1 MDSYTN
7 RLRQQSVDL
16 RQSVLNQS
24 ITKLTTP
31 LFNDMNLLGLKNG
44 PSPPTN
50 IQQVLHI
57 MVKEI
62 TFDKIVRDR
71 EISTNSNV
79 SMYVCRYVC
88 INVFNVYKPVTLA
101 SLYRIYD
108 LSSYYNF

>member
-7 RLRQQSVDL
+7 RLRQQSDDL

-24 ITKLTTP
+24 ITKSTTP
-31 LFNDMNLLGLKNG
+31 FFNDMNLLGRKG

-50 IQQVLHI
+50 VQQVLHI

-88 INVFNVYKPVTLA
+88 INVFNVYKPATLA

-108 LSSYYNF
+108 SSSYYNF

>member
-7 RLRQQSVDL
+7 RLRQQSDDL

-24 ITKLTTP
+24 NTKSTTP
-31 LFNDMNLLGLKNG
+31 FFNDMNLLGLKKG

-50 IQQVLHI
+50 VQQVLHI

-62 TFDKIVRDR
+62 TFDKILRDR

-79 SMYVCRYVC
+79 SMYVCM
-88 INVFNVYKPVTLA
+88 
-101 SLYRIYD
+101 
-108 LSSYYNF
+108 